1 MSITNS
7 GYFYAPAAFLIWGFL
22 PVYWK
27 SLSGVESLEIMCHR
41 LVWSLLFTALLLGL
55 RSELRSIPD
64 ILKNKKT
71 AAALLFNAALI
82 SGNWL
87 LYIWAVNSERVL
99 ETSLG
104 YYINPLINVL
114 LGWLVL
120 KDGLNRR
127 QGVAVGL
134 AALGVLN
141 LVVWYGKFPWVALTL
156 ALTFGS
162 YGLVRK
168 LAPVGALSGL
178 FVETLIAGIPAA
190 LYLGALQAK
199 GSAAFLH
206 GGLHIDLLL
215 IGCGIVTTMPLLLF
229 AMAAKRLR
237 LATLGIFQYMAPTG
251 MFLLGV
257 FAYDEPFTTAHMV
270 TFLCIWTGIAMY
282 TWDGLRKM
290 RKMPH
295 QEKAEGSTTK
305 PG

>member
-1 MSITNS
+1 MKDTNL

-22 PVYWK
+22 PIYWK
-27 SLSGVESLEIMCHR
+27 ALSGVQAMEIMCHR
-41 LVWSLLFTALLLGL
+41 LVWSLIFTALLLGL
-55 RSELRSIPD
+55 RRELRTIAT

-71 AAALLFNAALI
+71 AAAMLLNAALI

-87 LYIWAVNSERVL
+87 LYIWAVNSDRVL

-114 LGWLVL
+114 LGWAVL

-127 QGVAVGL
+127 QTLAICL
-134 AALGVLN
+134 AAIGVLN

-156 ALTFGS
+156 ALTFGT

-168 LAPVGALSGL
+168 VAPVGALSGL
-178 FVETLIAGIPAA
+178 FVETLIAGIPAL
-190 LYLGALQAK
+190 LYLSSRQID

-206 GGLHIDLLL
+206 AGLGSDALLV
-215 IGCGIVTTMPLLLF
+215 GCGLVTTMPLVLF

-257 FAYDEPFTTAHMV
+257 FAYDEPFTTAHLV
-270 TFLCIWTGIAMY
+270 TFMLIWTGIGIY
-282 TWDGLRKM
+282 TWDGLRAL
-290 RKMPH
+290 RKVPR
-295 QEKAEGSTTK
+295 A
-305 PG
+305 